1 MPRYIFGRAIQS
13 LVCLLVVSAVVFY
26 AARLTGDP
34 TVLLLSE
41 MATTEDA
48 ARLKKHLGLDEPIP
62 VQYALFLTHAVR
74 GDLGEST
81 RLHRPV
87 IEVLAARLPASL
99 ELGGVA
105 IVLSLLLALPIG
117 VYAAAKRGTMIDVAG
132 QMLAVFGQSMPLF
145 WLGLM
150 LMLIFAVWL
159 GWLPVAGRGTALNY
173 ILPALTMAWATT
185 AAIMRLT
192 RSAMLEV
199 LDSEYIKLARIKGL
213 PEWKVVWK
221 HAFKN
226 ALLPVVTFS
235 ILLFAEMIAGAIVT
249 ETVFAWPGVGQL
261 LISSVYYRDFPM
273 VQGTVLLLSILFI
286 LGNLGV
292 DILYAYLN
300 PKIRYGRE

>member
-1 MPRYIFGRAIQS
+1 MPRHILGRAVQS
-13 LVCLLVVSAVVFY
+13 LVCLLVVSFVVFY

-41 MATTEDA
+41 MATNEDA
-48 ARLKKHLGLDEPIP
+48 ARLRAHLGLDKPVL
-62 VQYALFLTHAVR
+62 VQYGLFLGHAVR

-87 IEVLAARLPASL
+87 LEVLVARFPASFQ
-99 ELGGVA
+99 LGSVA
-105 IVLSLLLALPIG
+105 IAISLLIALPIG
-117 VYAAAKRGTMIDVAG
+117 VYSAANRGRALDFVGRLFAVLG
-132 QMLAVFGQSMPLF
+132 QALPLF

-159 GWLPVAGRGTALNY
+159 GLVPAAGRGTTRHL
-173 ILPALTMAWATT
+173 ILPAVTMGWAMT

-199 LDSEYIKLARIKGL
+199 LDSEYVKLARIKGV

-221 HAFKN
+221 HGLKN

-235 ILLFAEMIAGAIVT
+235 VLLFAEMIAGAVVT
-249 ETVFAWPGVGQL
+249 ETVFAWPGVGEL
-261 LISSVYYRDFPM
+261 LISSVFYRDFPT
-273 VQGTVLLLSILFI
+273 VQGTVLLLSFLFVF
-286 LGNLGV
+286 GNFTV
-292 DILYAYLN
+292 DVLYGYLN
-300 PKIRYGRE
+300 PKIRYHR

>member
-1 MPRYIFGRAIQS
+1 MPRYILGRAAQS
-13 LVCLLVVSAVVFY
+13 LVCLLIVSCVVFY
-26 AARLTGDP
+26 AARLSGDP

-41 MATTEDA
+41 MATKEDA
-48 ARLKKHLGLDEPIP
+48 ARLRTHLGLDQPIP
-62 VQYALFLTHAVR
+62 VQYGLFLEHAVR
-74 GDLGEST
+74 GDLGDST

-87 IEVLAARLPASL
+87 VDVLIARFPASL
-99 ELGGVA
+99 QLGIVA
-105 IVLSLLLALPIG
+105 IAVSLVLALPIG
-117 VYAAAKRGTMIDVAG
+117 VYAAVNRGTAIDFAG
-132 QMLAVFGQSMPLF
+132 RMLAVFGQSVPLF

-159 GWLPVAGRGTALNY
+159 RWLPAAGRGTALNF
-173 ILPALTMAWATT
+173 ILPALTMGWATS

-192 RSAMLEV
+192 RSAMLDV
-199 LDSEYIKLARIKGL
+199 LDSEYVKLARIKGL
-213 PEWKVVWK
+213 PEWKVIWK

-235 ILLFAEMIAGAIVT
+235 VLLFAEMIAGAVVT

-273 VQGTVLLLSILFI
+273 VQGTVLLLSLVFI
-286 LGNLGV
+286 AGNFGV

-300 PKIRYGRE
+300 PKIRYAK

>member
-1 MPRYIFGRAIQS
+1 MQRYILGRVVQS
-13 LVCLLVVSAVVFY
+13 VLCLLIVSFVVFY

-41 MATTEDA
+41 MASREDA
-48 ARLKKHLGLDEPIP
+48 ARLRAHLGLDRPML
-62 VQYALFLTHAVR
+62 VQYGVFLSHAVR

-81 RLHRPV
+81 RVHRPV
-87 IEVLAARLPASL
+87 IDVLFARFPASL
-99 ELGGVA
+99 QLGTLA
-105 IVLSLLLALPIG
+105 ILISLLIAVPIG
-117 VYAAAKRGTMIDVAG
+117 VYSAAKQGGAFDVAG
-132 QMLAVFGQSMPLF
+132 RMVAVLGQALPLF

-159 GWLPVAGRGTALNY
+159 GLLPAAGRGSLRHL
-173 ILPALTMAWATT
+173 ILPAVTMGWATT

-199 LDSEYIKLARIKGL
+199 LDSEYVKLARIKGL
-213 PEWKVVWK
+213 SEWWVVWK

-235 ILLFAEMIAGAIVT
+235 VLLFAEMIAGAVVT

-273 VQGTVLLLSILFI
+273 VQGTVLLLSTLFV
-286 LGNLGV
+286 LGNFGV

-300 PKIRYGRE
+300 PKIRYRP